1 MVDRT
6 MNYMLLIYEDERVS
20 GGQRQGTAFDECIE
34 LCDGLVERLKASGR
48 YISAGVLQPTP
59 SAKSLRVRNGQ
70 PFVTDG
76 PFAEAR
82 EQLAGYLMVRAESFD
97 EALAIAAEHPVA
109 NYGTVEV
116 RPVFG
121 IPFLN
126 DSSDENEEN
135 RSPAAV

>member
-1 MVDRT
+1 

-20 GGQRQGTAFDECIE
+20 GGQRQGVAFDECIE
-34 LCDGLVERLKASGR
+34 LCGGLVERLKSKGQ
-48 YISAGVLQPTP
+48 YVSAGVLQPTP

-70 PFVTDG
+70 ALVTDG

-82 EQLAGYLMVRAESFD
+82 EQLAGYLMVRVDSFD
-97 EALAIAAEHPVA
+97 EALAIAAEHPVS

-121 IPFLN
+121 IPFL
-126 DSSDENEEN
+126 DETDAGQH
-135 RSPAAV
+135 PVTV

>member
-1 MVDRT
+1 

-20 GGQRQGTAFDECIE
+20 GGQRQGVAFDECVE
-34 LCDGLVERLKASGR
+34 LCGGLVERLKAKGQ

-59 SAKSLRVRNGQ
+59 SAKSLRVRSGQ
-70 PFVTDG
+70 ALVTDG

-97 EALAIAAEHPVA
+97 EALTIAAEHPVA

-121 IPFLN
+121 IPFL
-126 DSSDENEEN
+126 DDAVAESDEIGS
-135 RSPAAV
+135 RVTV